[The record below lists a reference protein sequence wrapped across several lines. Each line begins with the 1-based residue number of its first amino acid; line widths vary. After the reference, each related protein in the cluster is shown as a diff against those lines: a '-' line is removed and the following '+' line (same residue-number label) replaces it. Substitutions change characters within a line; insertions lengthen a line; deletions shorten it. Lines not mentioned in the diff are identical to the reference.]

1 LVSIKEDIVKNK
13 IFVLLI
19 IMCLSIVFVGC
30 SEKSAEATET
40 NLAVESSI
48 EEEQPPKAIVP
59 EESASE
65 AEIKTEESKDAE
77 EGITLVKSMAT
88 ERPEKLR
95 IVSEM
100 TAANMKTTMTTYY
113 DGDKSKTEID
123 MPNMPKSILIHIPEE
138 EVMYQYVFG
147 ESKGVKITGADKT
160 GAEEMGLMMDDSLLT
175 ALREGASDDITAKK
189 DQLDGEDVIYIEA
202 TESEEDMGEV
212 LVKMWYSEKYA
223 TPLKYEVYMEG
234 TLMTALRVTEIH
246 DNVNYNAD
254 TFMPPSD
261 VNFQEVNMDTMTNYE

>member
-1 LVSIKEDIVKNK
+1 
-13 IFVLLI
+13 
-19 IMCLSIVFVGC
+19 MCLSIVFVGC